1 MKRLLFVLLVWPLL
15 AHGQTLEEC
24 QQAAEQNYPLIRQ
37 YGLIEKMTELE
48 VDNLDKGWL
57 PQVSATAQG
66 SYQSDVMSWP
76 DQMQSMMTQMGID
89 LKGLRKDQYRVG
101 VDVSQMVYDGGTIK
115 SHKELVRRQREMQTA
130 QHEVTMY
137 QIRQRVNDL
146 YFGILL
152 LKEQIQLNHDLQ
164 ALLSSNEQKLASMF
178 KRGTASESDYNLVK
192 AERLSV
198 VQQATSL
205 ESRKKAL
212 TMMLS
217 TFCGKSID
225 DIGVSLK
232 EMANTSTMN
241 LQGASVKCNRPE
253 LKLIMSQLNVA
264 DAQEKVLDASLL
276 PKFSLFAQGY
286 YGYPGYNMFDDM
298 LRHQWSLNGIIGAR
312 LSWNIGALYTR
323 KNDLAKIRLQR
334 ETAET
339 SRDAFLFNNQL
350 EQIQQNEEIAHY
362 RKLMADDAEIISLR
376 SSVRKAAES
385 KLSHGIIDAS
395 DLVKEINSENA
406 AKLQQSIHEIQLLK
420 AIYDLKNTTNN

>member
-1 MKRLLFVLLVWPLL
+1 
-15 AHGQTLEEC
+15 
-24 QQAAEQNYPLIRQ
+24 
-37 YGLIEKMTELE
+37 
-48 VDNLDKGWL
+48 
-57 PQVSATAQG
+57 
-66 SYQSDVMSWP
+66 
-76 DQMQSMMTQMGID
+76 
-89 LKGLRKDQYRVG
+89 
-101 VDVSQMVYDGGTIK
+101 
-115 SHKELVRRQREMQTA
+115 
-130 QHEVTMY
+130 
-137 QIRQRVNDL
+137 
-146 YFGILL
+146 
-152 LKEQIQLNHDLQ
+152 
-164 ALLSSNEQKLASMF
+164 
-178 KRGTASESDYNLVK
+178 
-192 AERLSV
+192 
-198 VQQATSL
+198 
-205 ESRKKAL
+205 
-212 TMMLS
+212 
-217 TFCGKSID
+217 
-225 DIGVSLK
+225 
-232 EMANTSTMN
+232 
-241 LQGASVKCNRPE
+241 
-253 LKLIMSQLNVA
+253 MSQLNVA

>member
-1 MKRLLFVLLVWPLL
+1 
-15 AHGQTLEEC
+15 
-24 QQAAEQNYPLIRQ
+24 
-37 YGLIEKMTELE
+37 
-48 VDNLDKGWL
+48 
-57 PQVSATAQG
+57 
-66 SYQSDVMSWP
+66 
-76 DQMQSMMTQMGID
+76 
-89 LKGLRKDQYRVG
+89 
-101 VDVSQMVYDGGTIK
+101 
-115 SHKELVRRQREMQTA
+115 
-130 QHEVTMY
+130 
-137 QIRQRVNDL
+137 
-146 YFGILL
+146 
-152 LKEQIQLNHDLQ
+152 
-164 ALLSSNEQKLASMF
+164 
-178 KRGTASESDYNLVK
+178 
-192 AERLSV
+192 
-198 VQQATSL
+198 
-205 ESRKKAL
+205 
-212 TMMLS
+212 MMLS

-225 DIGVSLK
+225 DIDVSLK
-232 EMANTSTMN
+232 EMTDASAMN
-241 LQGASVKCNRPE
+241 LQDASVKCNRPE

>member
-101 VDVSQMVYDGGTIK
+101 VDVSQMVYDGGIIK
-115 SHKELVRRQREMQTA
+115 SHKELVRRQGEMQTA

-232 EMANTSTMN
+232 EMTDASAMN
-241 LQGASVKCNRPE
+241 LQNASVKCNRPE

>member
-115 SHKELVRRQREMQTA
+115 SHKELVRRKGEMQTA

-232 EMANTSTMN
+232 EMANTSTMS

>member
-101 VDVSQMVYDGGTIK
+101 VDVSQMVYDGGIIK
-115 SHKELVRRQREMQTA
+115 SHKELVRRQGEMQTA

-225 DIGVSLK
+225 DIDVSLK
-232 EMANTSTMN
+232 EMTDASAMN
-241 LQGASVKCNRPE
+241 LQDASVKCNRPE

>member
-101 VDVSQMVYDGGTIK
+101 VDVSQMVYDGGTIR
-115 SHKELVRRQREMQTA
+115 SHKELVRRQEEMQTA

-232 EMANTSTMN
+232 EMTDASAMN
-241 LQGASVKCNRPE
+241 LQDASVKCNRPE

>member
-101 VDVSQMVYDGGTIK
+101 VDVSQMVYDGGIIK
-115 SHKELVRRQREMQTA
+115 SHKELVRRQGEMQTA

-212 TMMLS
+212 AMMLS

-232 EMANTSTMN
+232 EMANTSTMS

>member
-101 VDVSQMVYDGGTIK
+101 VDVSQMVYDGGIIK
-115 SHKELVRRQREMQTA
+115 SHKELVRRQGEMQTA

-232 EMANTSTMN
+232 EMTDASAMN
-241 LQGASVKCNRPE
+241 LQDASVKCNRPE

>member
-101 VDVSQMVYDGGTIK
+101 VDVSQMVYDGGIIK
-115 SHKELVRRQREMQTA
+115 SHKELVRRQGEMQTA

-212 TMMLS
+212 AMMLS

-232 EMANTSTMN
+232 EMANTSTMS

-298 LRHQWSLNGIIGAR
+298 LRHKWSLNGIIGAR

>member
-101 VDVSQMVYDGGTIK
+101 VDVSQMVYDGGIIK
-115 SHKELVRRQREMQTA
+115 SHKELVRRQGEMQTA

-225 DIGVSLK
+225 DIDVSLK
-232 EMANTSTMN
+232 EMTDASAMN
-241 LQGASVKCNRPE
+241 LQNASVKCNRPE

-276 PKFSLFAQGY
+276 PKFSLFAQGF

>member
-1 MKRLLFVLLVWPLL
+1 
-15 AHGQTLEEC
+15 
-24 QQAAEQNYPLIRQ
+24 
-37 YGLIEKMTELE
+37 
-48 VDNLDKGWL
+48 
-57 PQVSATAQG
+57 
-66 SYQSDVMSWP
+66 
-76 DQMQSMMTQMGID
+76 
-89 LKGLRKDQYRVG
+89 
-101 VDVSQMVYDGGTIK
+101 
-115 SHKELVRRQREMQTA
+115 
-130 QHEVTMY
+130 
-137 QIRQRVNDL
+137 
-146 YFGILL
+146 
-152 LKEQIQLNHDLQ
+152 
-164 ALLSSNEQKLASMF
+164 
-178 KRGTASESDYNLVK
+178 VK

-232 EMANTSTMN
+232 EMTDASTMN

>member
-76 DQMQSMMTQMGID
+76 DQMQSMMTQMEID

-101 VDVSQMVYDGGTIK
+101 VDVSQMVYDGGIIK
-115 SHKELVRRQREMQTA
+115 SHKELVRRQGEMQTA

>member
-37 YGLIEKMTELE
+37 YGLIEKMTQLE

-115 SHKELVRRQREMQTA
+115 SHKELVRRKGEMQTA

-212 TMMLS
+212 AMMLS

-225 DIGVSLK
+225 DIDVSLK
-232 EMANTSTMN
+232 EMTDASTMS

>member
-101 VDVSQMVYDGGTIK
+101 VDVSQMVYDGGIIK
-115 SHKELVRRQREMQTA
+115 SHKELVRRQGEMQTA

-212 TMMLS
+212 AMMLS

-225 DIGVSLK
+225 DIGVSLR
-232 EMANTSTMN
+232 EMANTSTMS

-276 PKFSLFAQGY
+276 PKFSLFAQGF

>member
-101 VDVSQMVYDGGTIK
+101 VDVSQMVYDGGVIK
-115 SHKELVRRQREMQTA
+115 SHKELVRRQGEMQTA

-232 EMANTSTMN
+232 EMANTSTMS

>member
-232 EMANTSTMN
+232 EMANTSTMS

-385 KLSHGIIDAS
+385 KLSHGIIDVS

>member
-232 EMANTSTMN
+232 EMTDASTMS

>member
-115 SHKELVRRQREMQTA
+115 SHKELVRRKGEMQTA

>member
-101 VDVSQMVYDGGTIK
+101 VDVSQMVYDGGVIK
-115 SHKELVRRQREMQTA
+115 SHKELVRRQGEMQTA

-225 DIGVSLK
+225 DIDVSLK
-232 EMANTSTMN
+232 EMTDASAMN
-241 LQGASVKCNRPE
+241 LQDASVKCNRPE

>member
-101 VDVSQMVYDGGTIK
+101 VDVSQMVYDGGIIK
-115 SHKELVRRQREMQTA
+115 SHKELVRRQGEMQTA

-212 TMMLS
+212 AMMLS

-232 EMANTSTMN
+232 EMTDASAMN
-241 LQGASVKCNRPE
+241 LQNASVKCNRPE

>member
-1 MKRLLFVLLVWPLL
+1 
-15 AHGQTLEEC
+15 
-24 QQAAEQNYPLIRQ
+24 
-37 YGLIEKMTELE
+37 
-48 VDNLDKGWL
+48 
-57 PQVSATAQG
+57 
-66 SYQSDVMSWP
+66 
-76 DQMQSMMTQMGID
+76 MQSMMTQMGID

-115 SHKELVRRQREMQTA
+115 SHKELVRRQGEMQTA

-232 EMANTSTMN
+232 EMANTSTMS